1 MVFHQLV
8 GTVRAQ
14 NVDLTTHIS
23 VVQQHDIA
31 RVRRTM
37 SVGTCA
43 WSRKPCDLALWGKE
57 TMPDAFLGGTIPGY
71 LGKTVNLAKTQKRAK
86 KTGKDR
92 LMNFTMS
99 SFLKKPLL
107 DLQTQQVWQ
116 SFPQFSR

>member
-1 MVFHQLV
+1 MKWFSTNDDWLIGWDWKGPKCGFNHP
-8 GTVRAQ
+8 
-14 NVDLTTHIS
+14 HF
-23 VVQQHDIA
+23 
-31 RVRRTM
+31 RVRRMM

-57 TMPDAFLGGTIPGY
+57 TMPDAFFGGTIPGY
-71 LGKTVNLAKTQKRAK
+71 LGKTVNLAKTQKCAT

-99 SFLKKPLL
+99 SFFKKPLL